1 MSLFIGSGYM
11 QVTDTGGDVCLDTRD
26 ELFHVI
32 TTKTGSQFVPNTDMD
47 YEEILA
53 ASYARSYD
61 LGAVD
66 PGCTDLLGFFKITFG
81 SGDRQAL
88 PDGQWWTAGGTQL
101 LDVMRYK
108 SFAGLAGGY
117 MTCMHLLTF
126 EIASSKLW
134 LNIEWNH
141 LQGEFLASLM
151 RNYTVDYK
159 IYCGTFT

>member
-1 MSLFIGSGYM
+1 MSLFIGGGYM
-11 QVTDTGGDVCLDTRD
+11 QVTDTDGDVCLDTRD

-32 TTKTGSQFVPNTDMD
+32 TTKTGSQFVPNTKME
-47 YEEILA
+47 YREISA
-53 ASYARSYD
+53 ASRSRSYD
-61 LGAVD
+61 LGTID

-81 SGDRQAL
+81 SGGRTAL

-108 SFAGLAGGY
+108 SYGGTPAYY

-141 LQGEFLASLM
+141 LQAEFLDSRM
-151 RNYTVDYK
+151 RNYTVQYK
-159 IYCGTFT
+159 IYCGAFT